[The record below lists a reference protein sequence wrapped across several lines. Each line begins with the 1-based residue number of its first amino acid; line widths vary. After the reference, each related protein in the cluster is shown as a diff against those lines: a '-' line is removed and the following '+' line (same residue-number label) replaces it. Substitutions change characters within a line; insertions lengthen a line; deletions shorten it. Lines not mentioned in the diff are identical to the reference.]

1 MPRMNTKLSIVV
13 TSNPRTQPVIDGRA
27 APEGID
33 LAVNVLD
40 PGSIFAR
47 QLRAAEFDI
56 AEMSM
61 ASLLMALDSGDA
73 RFIGIPVFTT
83 KRFFHTNILVR
94 RDAGI
99 ESPADLKGKRVGL
112 PEYQQ
117 TAAVWIRGFLQSEF
131 GVTPHDLEFWME
143 RTPDQSNVNTAFA
156 APPGVTVHHV
166 PPEKSLGS
174 MMVSGELQACLIY
187 YGGHPGERSTENL
200 VGHPDIKRLFSDRA
214 AEGARYYQKSG
225 IYPVNHGMIIRRDIV
240 HEDSRIAASVLKAFS
255 RASAIADRERM
266 EHVANH
272 FDAGLLPG
280 RARGGLET
288 PLFEHG
294 IKANRKTIEAIATYA
309 CDQGLTSRVFAVDE
323 IFAEGTLSS

>member
-1 MPRMNTKLSIVV
+1 MPRMNTKLSIAV

-27 APEGID
+27 APQGVD

-166 PPEKSLGS
+166 PSEKSLGS

>member
-1 MPRMNTKLSIVV
+1 MNKRLSIAV
-13 TSNPRTQPVIDGRA
+13 TLNPRTRPVIDGRA
-27 APEGID
+27 APEDIE

-47 QLRAAEFDI
+47 QLRAAEFDV

-61 ASLLMALDSGDA
+61 ASLLMALDAGDT

-83 KRFFHTNILVR
+83 KRFFHTNVLVR

-131 GVTPHDLEFWME
+131 GVTPRDLEFWME
-143 RTPDQSNVNTAFA
+143 RTAEQSNVNTAFV

-166 PPEKSLGS
+166 PPEKNLGS

-187 YGGHPGERSTENL
+187 YGGHSGERSTENL
-200 VGHPDIKRLFSDRA
+200 AAHPAIKRLFADRA
-214 AEGARYYQKSG
+214 AEGARYYKKSG
-225 IYPVNHGMIIRRDIV
+225 IYPVNHGMIIRRDV
-240 HEDSRIAASVLKAFS
+240 LREEPWIAANILKAFS
-255 RASAIADRERM
+255 RANALADKERM

-280 RARGGLET
+280 RDRGALET

-309 CDQGLTSRVFAVDE
+309 YEQGLTSRILAIDE
-323 IFAEGTLSS
+323 IFAETTLSS

>member
-1 MPRMNTKLSIVV
+1 MPRMNTKLSIAV

-309 CDQGLTSRVFAVDE
+309 CDQGLTSRVFAIDE

>member
-1 MPRMNTKLSIVV
+1 MNTKLSIAV

-27 APEGID
+27 APQGVD

>member
-1 MPRMNTKLSIVV
+1 
-13 TSNPRTQPVIDGRA
+13 
-27 APEGID
+27 
-33 LAVNVLD
+33 
-40 PGSIFAR
+40 
-47 QLRAAEFDI
+47 
-56 AEMSM
+56 
-61 ASLLMALDSGDA
+61 
-73 RFIGIPVFTT
+73 
-83 KRFFHTNILVR
+83 
-94 RDAGI
+94 
-99 ESPADLKGKRVGL
+99 
-112 PEYQQ
+112 
-117 TAAVWIRGFLQSEF
+117 
-131 GVTPHDLEFWME
+131 ME

-166 PPEKSLGS
+166 PSEKSLGS

-280 RARGGLET
+280 RARGRLET

>member
-1 MPRMNTKLSIVV
+1 
-13 TSNPRTQPVIDGRA
+13 
-27 APEGID
+27 
-33 LAVNVLD
+33 
-40 PGSIFAR
+40 
-47 QLRAAEFDI
+47 
-56 AEMSM
+56 
-61 ASLLMALDSGDA
+61 
-73 RFIGIPVFTT
+73 
-83 KRFFHTNILVR
+83 
-94 RDAGI
+94 
-99 ESPADLKGKRVGL
+99 
-112 PEYQQ
+112 
-117 TAAVWIRGFLQSEF
+117 
-131 GVTPHDLEFWME
+131 VTPHDLEFWME

-309 CDQGLTSRVFAVDE
+309 CDQGLTSRVFAIDE

>member
-1 MPRMNTKLSIVV
+1 LNKRLSIAV
-13 TSNPRTQPVIDGRA
+13 TSNPRTRPVIDGRA
-27 APEGID
+27 APEDIE

-47 QLRAAEFDI
+47 QLRAAEFDV

-61 ASLLMALDSGDA
+61 ASLLMALDAGDT

-83 KRFFHTNILVR
+83 KRFFHTNVLVR

-131 GVTPHDLEFWME
+131 GVTPRDLEFWME
-143 RTPDQSNVNTAFA
+143 RTAEQSNVNTAFV

-200 VGHPDIKRLFSDRA
+200 AAHSEVKRLFPDRA
-214 AEGARYYQKSG
+214 TEGARYYKKSG
-225 IYPVNHGMIIRRDIV
+225 IYPVNHGMIIRRDV
-240 HEDSRIAASVLKAFS
+240 LREEPWIAANILKAFS
-255 RASAIADRERM
+255 RASALADKERM

-280 RARGGLET
+280 RDRGALET

-309 CDQGLTSRVFAVDE
+309 YEQGLTSRILAIDE
-323 IFAEGTLSS
+323 IFAETTLSS

>member
-1 MPRMNTKLSIVV
+1 MNKKLSIAV
-13 TSNPRTQPVIDGRA
+13 TPNPRTRPVIDGRA

-47 QLRAAEFDI
+47 QLHAAEFDI

-61 ASLLMALDSGDA
+61 ASLLMALDSGDT

-131 GVTPHDLEFWME
+131 GVTPRDLEFWME
-143 RTPDQSNVNTAFA
+143 RTPEQSNVNTAFV
-156 APPGVTVHHV
+156 APPGVTVRHV
-166 PPEKSLGS
+166 PPEKSLGA

-187 YGGHPGERSTENL
+187 YGGNPGERSTENL
-200 VGHPDIKRLFSDRA
+200 AADPNIKRLFPDRA

-225 IYPVNHGMIIRRDIV
+225 IYPVNHGVIIRRDIV
-240 HEDSRIAASVLKAFS
+240 REKPWVAASILKAFG

-280 RARGGLET
+280 HDRGALET

-309 CDQGLTSRVFAVDE
+309 CEQGLTSRVFAIDE
-323 IFAEGTLSS
+323 IFAETTLSS

>member
-1 MPRMNTKLSIVV
+1 VNKKLSIAV
-13 TSNPRTQPVIDGRA
+13 TSNPRTRPVIDGRA

-33 LAVNVLD
+33 LAIHVLD

-61 ASLLMALDSGDA
+61 ASLLMALDAGDT

-99 ESPADLKGKRVGL
+99 DGPGDLKGKRVGL

-131 GVTPHDLEFWME
+131 SVTPRDMEFWME
-143 RTPDQSNVNTAFA
+143 RTPEQSNVNAAFV
-156 APPGVTVHHV
+156 APPGVTVRHV

-174 MMVSGELQACLIY
+174 MMVSGELDACLIY

-200 VGHPDIKRLFSDRA
+200 SAHSDIKRLFSDRT
-214 AEGARYYQKSG
+214 AEGARYFQKSG
-225 IYPVNHGMIIRRDIV
+225 IYPVNHGVVIRRETV
-240 HEDSRIAASVLKAFS
+240 REAPWIAASVLKAFS
-255 RASAIADRERM
+255 RASAIADKERM
-266 EHVANH
+266 EHAANH
-272 FDAGLLPG
+272 FDVGLLPG
-280 RARGGLET
+280 RDRGALET

-294 IKANRKTIEAIATYA
+294 ITANRKTIEALATYA
-309 CDQGLTSRVFAVDE
+309 CEQGLTSRVLALDE
-323 IFAEGTLSS
+323 IFAETTLSS

>member
-1 MPRMNTKLSIVV
+1 LKKRLSIAV
-13 TSNPRTQPVIDGRA
+13 TSNPRTRPVIDGRA
-27 APEGID
+27 APEDIE

-47 QLRAAEFDI
+47 QLRAAEFDV

-61 ASLLMALDSGDA
+61 ASLLMALDAGDT

-94 RDAGI
+94 RDASI
-99 ESPADLKGKRVGL
+99 ESPADLKGKHVGL

-131 GVTPHDLEFWME
+131 GVTPRDLEFWME
-143 RTPDQSNVNTAFA
+143 RTAEQSNVNTAFI

-166 PPEKSLGS
+166 PPDKSLGS
-174 MMVSGELQACLIY
+174 MMMSGELQACLIY
-187 YGGHPGERSTENL
+187 YGGHPGERSTKNL
-200 VGHPDIKRLFSDRA
+200 AAHPEIKRLFADRA
-214 AEGARYYQKSG
+214 AEGARYYKRSG
-225 IYPVNHGMIIRRDIV
+225 IYPVNHGVIIRRDV
-240 HEDSRIAASVLKAFS
+240 LREEPWIAANILKAFS
-255 RASAIADRERM
+255 RASALADKERM

-280 RARGGLET
+280 RDRGALET

-309 CDQGLTSRVFAVDE
+309 YEQGLTSRILAIDE
-323 IFAEGTLSS
+323 IFAETTLSS

>member
-1 MPRMNTKLSIVV
+1 MPRMNTKLSIAV

>member
-1 MPRMNTKLSIVV
+1 MNTKLSIAV

-99 ESPADLKGKRVGL
+99 ESPADLKGKRVGV

-131 GVTPHDLEFWME
+131 SVTPHDLEFWME

-323 IFAEGTLSS
+323 IFAEGTLNS

>member
-1 MPRMNTKLSIVV
+1 MNKKLSIAV
-13 TSNPRTQPVIDGRA
+13 TSNPRTRPIIDGRA
-27 APEGID
+27 VPEGID

-61 ASLLMALDSGDA
+61 ASLLMALDSGDT

-99 ESPADLKGKRVGL
+99 ESPADLEGKRVGL

-131 GVTPHDLEFWME
+131 SVTPRDLEFWME
-143 RTPDQSNVNTAFA
+143 RTPEQSNVNTAFV

-174 MMVSGELQACLIY
+174 MMVSGELQACLVY

-200 VGHPDIKRLFSDRA
+200 AANPDIKRLFPDRT

-225 IYPVNHGMIIRRDIV
+225 IYPVNHGVIIRRDILR
-240 HEDSRIAASVLKAFS
+240 EESWIAASILKAFS
-255 RASAIADRERM
+255 LASAIADKERM

-280 RARGGLET
+280 RDRAALET

-294 IKANRKTIEAIATYA
+294 IKANRKTIAAISTYA
-309 CDQGLTSRVFAVDE
+309 CEQGLTSRVFAIDE
-323 IFAEGTLSS
+323 IFAESTLNS

>member
-1 MPRMNTKLSIVV
+1 MIE
-13 TSNPRTQPVIDGRA
+13 GRA
-27 APEGID
+27 VPEDID
-33 LAVNVLD
+33 LAVTVLD

-47 QLRAAEFDI
+47 QLRAAEFDV

-61 ASLLMALDSGDA
+61 ASLLMALDAGDT
-73 RFIGIPVFTT
+73 RFVGIPVFTT

-131 GVTPHDLEFWME
+131 GVTPRDLEFWME
-143 RTPDQSNVNTAFA
+143 RTPEQSNVNTAFV
-156 APPGVTVHHV
+156 APQGVAVHHV
-166 PPEKSLGS
+166 PPDKSLGS
-174 MMVSGELQACLIY
+174 MMASGELQACLIY

-200 VGHPDIKRLFSDRA
+200 AAHPDIRRLFPDRA
-214 AEGARYYQKSG
+214 AEGARYHRKSG
-225 IYPVNHGMIIRRDIV
+225 IYPVNHGVIIRREIV
-240 HEDSRIAASVLKAFS
+240 RAEPWIAANILKAFS
-255 RASAIADRERM
+255 RASALADQERM

-280 RARGGLET
+280 RDRGALET
-288 PLFEHG
+288 PLFEQG
-294 IKANRKTIEAIATYA
+294 IAANRRTIEAVATYA
-309 CDQGLTSRVFAVDE
+309 CEQGLTSRIFAIDE
-323 IFAEGTLSS
+323 IFAETTLNS

>member
-1 MPRMNTKLSIVV
+1 LNKRLSIAV
-13 TSNPRTQPVIDGRA
+13 TLNPRTRPVIDGRA
-27 APEGID
+27 APEDIE

-47 QLRAAEFDI
+47 QLRAAEFDV

-61 ASLLMALDSGDA
+61 ASLLMALDAGDT

-83 KRFFHTNILVR
+83 KRFFHTNVLVR

-131 GVTPHDLEFWME
+131 GVTPRDLEFWME
-143 RTPDQSNVNTAFA
+143 RTAEQSNVNTAFV

-200 VGHPDIKRLFSDRA
+200 AAHSEVKRLFPDRA
-214 AEGARYYQKSG
+214 TEGARYYKKSG
-225 IYPVNHGMIIRRDIV
+225 IYPVNHVMIIRRDV
-240 HEDSRIAASVLKAFS
+240 LREEPWIAANILKAFS
-255 RASAIADRERM
+255 RASALADKERM

-280 RARGGLET
+280 RDRGALET

-309 CDQGLTSRVFAVDE
+309 YEQGLTSRILAIDE
-323 IFAEGTLSS
+323 IFAQTTLSS